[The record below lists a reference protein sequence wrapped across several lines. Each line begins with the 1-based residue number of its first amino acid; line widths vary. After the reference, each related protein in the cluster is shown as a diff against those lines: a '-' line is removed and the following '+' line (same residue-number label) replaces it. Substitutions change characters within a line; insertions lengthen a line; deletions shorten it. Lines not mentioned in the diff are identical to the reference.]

1 MKHAVT
7 SSKRLPATVLAVT
20 GIIWNILEPAQTVCR
35 QTFWPRQASYE
46 TYWNLLKPS
55 AGRCFGCDRH
65 HMKHTGTCSK
75 RLPADVLAVPG
86 IISNILE
93 PTQNVCRQTFWLC
106 QASYGTY
113 WNLRKTSAGRRFG
126 CARHHMK
133 HTGTYAKRL
142 PADVLA
148 APGII

>member
-1 MKHAVT
+1 M
-7 SSKRLPATVLAVT
+7 
-20 GIIWNILEPAQTVCR
+20 E
-35 QTFWPRQASYE
+35 
-46 TYWNLLKPS
+46 
-55 AGRCFGCDRH
+55 
-65 HMKHTGTCSK
+65 HTGTCSK

-86 IISNILE
+86 IIWNILE
-93 PTQNVCRQTFWLC
+93 PAQNVCRQTFWLC

-142 PADVLA
+142 PADVLRRFQYVPYDA
-148 APGII
+148 WHSQNVCRQTFCVGSSMFHMMPGTAKTSAGRRFEQVPVCSI